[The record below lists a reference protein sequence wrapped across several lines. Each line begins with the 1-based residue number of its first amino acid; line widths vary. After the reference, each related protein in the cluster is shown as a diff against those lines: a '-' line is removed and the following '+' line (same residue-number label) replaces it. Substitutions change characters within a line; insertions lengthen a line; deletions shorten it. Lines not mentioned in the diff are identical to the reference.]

1 MGDFRVLTTFS
12 QSRSYFENWSA
23 HEVDALEEAQC
34 VEVFGGEQ
42 RITRLTS
49 HLKKA
54 RECGVEVVV
63 QSRETTRTARQIMR
77 KLGLSEL
84 LHRIVGADDE
94 ECASPKL
101 LILRLLRDREMVN
114 DGLLYV
120 SADMEL
126 CSHFKDIN
134 LCAIYE
140 PDAGIDAR
148 DMDKLQRM
156 FEYDGD

>member
-1 MGDFRVLTTFS
+1 MGER
-12 QSRSYFENWSA
+12 
-23 HEVDALEEAQC
+23 
-34 VEVFGGEQ
+34 
-42 RITRLTS
+42 
-49 HLKKA
+49 
-54 RECGVEVVV
+54 GVEVVV
-63 QSRETTRTARQIMR
+63 QSKETTRTARQIMQ

-126 CSHFKDIN
+126 CSHFQAIN
-134 LCAIYE
+134 LCTVYQ
-140 PDAGIDAR
+140 PDAAIDAR
-148 DMDKLQRM
+148 DMDRLERM
-156 FEYDGD
+156 YEYDG